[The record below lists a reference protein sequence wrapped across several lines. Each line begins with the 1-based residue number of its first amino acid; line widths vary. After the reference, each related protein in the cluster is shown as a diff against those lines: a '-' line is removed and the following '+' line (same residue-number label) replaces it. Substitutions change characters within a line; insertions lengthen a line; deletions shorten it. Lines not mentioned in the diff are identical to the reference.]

1 VGTTQ
6 HCPLKLEIGPTPVL
20 SAIFLNRQTCFRRQ
34 LWVVSILLLLAF
46 LFSLVFVFSTDCQA
60 HDYMVETGSVV
71 LEKKKKKKNKFPKLQ
86 MNKLLKFCNFLRN
99 CRGS

>member
-71 LEKKKKKKNKFPKLQ
+71 LEKKKKKKTSFQ
-86 MNKLLKFCNFLRN
+86 N
-99 CRGS
+99 CK